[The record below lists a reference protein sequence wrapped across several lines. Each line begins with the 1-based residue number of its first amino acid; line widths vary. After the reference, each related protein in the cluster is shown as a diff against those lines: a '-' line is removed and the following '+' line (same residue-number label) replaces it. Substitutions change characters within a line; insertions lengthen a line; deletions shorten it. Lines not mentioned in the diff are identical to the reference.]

1 MVAGEDPNEDPPP
14 NDPPPNDPPPND
26 DPPKDNDGEFSGKKF
41 NSWGVKLW
49 LKFGWLP
56 WFLFCWTN
64 FSFSSCCFCSI
75 NLKFALVCDT
85 VPRVGDTVFVDKS
98 GSGLMCMSGS
108 IRIRGFSLKE
118 KTKIKLADDLFKTK
132 I

>member
-49 LKFGWLP
+49 LKFVELT
-56 WFLFCWTN
+56 FHSQVAAFAA
-64 FSFSSCCFCSI
+64 SI
-75 NLKFALVCDT
+75 WNLL
-85 VPRVGDTVFVDKS
+85 
-98 GSGLMCMSGS
+98 
-108 IRIRGFSLKE
+108 
-118 KTKIKLADDLFKTK
+118 
-132 I
+132 